1 MQMHQ
6 LPTPRG
12 LPVLGQ
18 LLDLSKPDIYRV
30 LEDWAPEHGPMFT
43 VRMPGREVL
52 VIADGELARQ
62 VIRARPT
69 KFARYRVMRDVI
81 EEIGVKG
88 VFTAE
93 GEAWRRQRRLVM
105 AGFNSRALLA
115 SFDRVADITLRL
127 RDHLRAKNGEPV
139 DVVGDLMRYAID
151 VTGVVALGRDFDT
164 IRRGPDVLR
173 NHLQIVFPSVARR
186 MAFPLPYWRYGI
198 KLAEDRR
205 LEESIRAVSE
215 IVFDLI
221 REARARLDAGDIDT
235 PRNMIEA
242 LLLARDDD
250 DASSHRE
257 GSSPTGQSPAGPPS
271 EFERSALAASAGP
284 RGRSKQLAGGKLLTD
299 HEVYSNV
306 LSILLAGEDTTANTA
321 AWMLHYA
328 ARLPRVAHRL
338 RQEAEAAFEGEVLTS
353 HDGARKMPYTAAV
366 AYEAGRL
373 RPVGAVLFLEAL
385 EGAEVGGVFV
395 PARTPVFVLSRYI
408 MTDAR
413 NFGRPDEFLP
423 ERWLDDERPADLAH
437 ASKLDFSF
445 GGGPRICPGRPLAL
459 LETAMVAS
467 MVAKG
472 FDLEPATAEVGERIG
487 FTLGP
492 RNLKLRFH
500 PR

>member
-1 MQMHQ
+1 MQLQ
-6 LPTPRG
+6 ELPTPRG

-18 LLDLSKPDIYRV
+18 LLDLSKPDVYRV
-30 LEDWAPEHGPMFT
+30 LEEWAPEHGPIFT
-43 VRMPGREVL
+43 IKMPGREVL
-52 VIADGELARQ
+52 VIAGGELARQ

-93 GEAWRRQRRLVM
+93 GDAWRRQRRLVM

-115 SFDRVADITLRL
+115 SFDRVSEITLRL
-127 RDHLRAKNGEPV
+127 RDHLRAKKGEPV
-139 DVVGDLMRYAID
+139 DVVGELMRYAID

-173 NHLQIVFPSVARR
+173 KHLQIVFPSVARR
-186 MAFPLPYWRYGI
+186 MAFPFPYWRYGVR
-198 KLAEDRR
+198 LADDKQ
-205 LEESIRAVSE
+205 LDASIRAVSE

-221 REARARLDAGDIDT
+221 REARTRLDAGEIEA

-250 DASSHRE
+250 D
-257 GSSPTGQSPAGPPS
+257 PS
-271 EFERSALAASAGP
+271 VALS
-284 RGRSKQLAGGKLLTD
+284 D

-328 ARLPRVAHRL
+328 SRFPRVLHRL
-338 RQEAEAAFEGEVLTS
+338 RQEAEAVIEGDVLDS
-353 HDGARKMPYTAAV
+353 HEAARKLPYTAAV
-366 AYEAGRL
+366 AYEAGRI
-373 RPVGAVLFLEAL
+373 RPVGAVIFLEAL
-385 EGAEVGGVFV
+385 DGAELQTDRGEVFV
-395 PARTPVFVLSRYI
+395 PARTPVFVLTRYI
-408 MTDAR
+408 MTDPR

-423 ERWLDDERPADLAH
+423 ERWLDDERPEGLVH
-437 ASKLDFSF
+437 SPKLDFSF

-467 MVAKG
+467 MVAKH
-472 FDLEPATAEVGERIG
+472 FDLEPVVPEVRERIG

-492 RNLKLRFH
+492 LNLKLRFH